1 MSQQRP
7 RPLRGWGE
15 VDADRVGW
23 RRNRDWIGR
32 HTIIAV
38 ILGGAFAALIG
49 ILATNFIA
57 PLSTSPQGRIAEIE
71 REARGAAFAEAWEG
85 ALAAAVIDA
94 RIVALADLLAEDA
107 QGADA
112 PWAIG
117 FRDGWADGW
126 NGALEAMRDASL
138 DSGARPGSP
147 EVKMLDDVPRRTGSP
162 P

>member
-1 MSQQRP
+1 MSAQRP

-112 PWAIG
+112 PWATG
-117 FRDGWADGW
+117 FRDGWAHGW
-126 NGALEAMRDASL
+126 NEALDAMRDASL

>member
-1 MSQQRP
+1 MSEQRG

-15 VDADRVGW
+15 VEADRVGW

-49 ILATNFIA
+49 ILATTCIA

-71 REARGAAFAEAWEG
+71 REARGAAFEAAWEG
-85 ALAAAVIDA
+85 ALTAAVFDA
-94 RIVALADLLAEDA
+94 RIVALADLVVNDA
-107 QGADA
+107 QVGDA
-112 PWAIG
+112 PWAVG
-117 FRDGWADGW
+117 FRNGWADGW
-126 NGALEAMRDASL
+126 NDALEAMRDASL
-138 DSGARPGSP
+138 DSGARDGSP
-147 EVKMLDDVPRRTGSP
+147 EVKMLDDIPRRTGSP